1 MGYRSDIRIVTS
13 KKGYEVLREFV
24 KKYLE
29 EKDLDTKEYNLLECL
44 EVKAEDKEQIYFGW
58 NSIKW
63 YDGCEGYEDVDAI
76 VQGIDHLGEN
86 EYSYRYM
93 IIGESYDDIEEQYYD
108 GEKDNNIN
116 LEYPSMIR
124 EFDDDYVKSLLED
137 KQKDAPEENKEE
149 INI

>member
-1 MGYRSDIRIVTS
+1 
-13 KKGYEVLREFV
+13 
-24 KKYLE
+24 
-29 EKDLDTKEYNLLECL
+29 
-44 EVKAEDKEQIYFGW
+44 
-58 NSIKW
+58 
-63 YDGCEGYEDVDAI
+63 
-76 VQGIDHLGEN
+76 
-86 EYSYRYM
+86 M